1 MLESTALQRN
11 LEETAVEY
19 IEHAP
24 KFKVLKE
31 SVKNF
36 QGVSSSLD
44 HLLKELHHPF
54 LNWSAVTIEW
64 KSFSIKNIKNISQ
77 SPHAAEA
84 FNVLTGTFFD
94 LIEMENKREEKGIPA
109 LESLLTFFEK
119 FFLTIDDKIFKDIL
133 PDFAGHFERLNNLE
147 DVLIRNMALGY
158 HPFSKIVLT
167 ILKRKEK
174 LLLPLDDNLQN
185 IIISVLYKE
194 KKETLLYWMS
204 VEDPEKWL
212 TRIREKY
219 QMNISEE
226 IFYQITTIFAGINHY
241 NLNEILKSLDLSN
254 SLKEILDI
262 TGHLD
267 VVRYYR
273 EIPKKIEAII
283 PNICAIDGSAGY
295 ENKISL
301 FFQFH
306 ILEIEGLASIQE
318 DNLRSINK
326 MLISMVRCDDQKI
339 LMRILPESFSL
350 LKEQMGAFP
359 KTALQCIEALGTEI
373 LKNDAPRLIEL
384 FLDEVID
391 FGFQT
396 PAIKGVDIEWH
407 VLSNPAHLQN
417 IRAWLK
423 LFRLKPKA
431 CSSLL
436 SALLVN
442 LKLGGVCVRDTDLF
456 QKDIT
461 YLLNSDIEPFYNI
474 VRQFAKTLPVYFNEI
489 GAEGL
494 LRDVSTEMDE
504 LTKRKDIL
512 IHFLRKQ
519 AHVESN
525 NLIVDF
531 VEALFV
537 YYYSAEKKILTP
549 YLPKEILEQI
559 EPEGVYFDY
568 LSKLTRF
575 IAQHLGIDNVSWGIP
590 KILNLTQGQL
600 LELIEPIEDVSKNE
614 KERFKY
620 LVQML
625 RLVYLKYRLDTQEIK
640 IYLQDA
646 VKWGFTDIE
655 ELLFLLDS
663 NPSPEEAL
671 KIILNHLEKIKEV
684 ILSKEEYEIR
694 EDIYYKRHIAVD
706 IPSVYGRYH
715 EKKFDALG
723 ISFRLENLVNIYFER
738 LISDFDIPFVTKSTI
753 IKIEK
758 YLELFHRA
766 IKIEGIHSNQFN
778 TYMSLLAQSL
788 NMQRFN
794 FSQYVDIVR
803 GLSEGVKEM
812 INRYYISPHM
822 SNITRIVAQMG
833 IKKILPKYA
842 GAYSEDINEAT
853 FVNQVAERLL
863 RDFISASFGLKY
875 LDLFVAKIF
884 NILNEEKDM
893 LGLEDL
899 DIMMTFEPEQSV
911 ALIYKPLQEIKN
923 LIHLGNKGL
932 NLVYLSEEGISVP
945 PGAIITTE
953 VFRCQSIIRKFP
965 RINRDFKQRLKDAL
979 RLIEEPSNAE
989 YGNPSSPLLL
999 SVRSGAAISMPG
1011 MMATIINVGSNL
1023 DIIQGLAKKKGNT
1036 WFAWDNYRRFLQS
1049 WAMAHQLNRDIFNE
1063 LMLSQKRKYGVKIKK
1078 DFTGE
1083 QMRELALMYK
1093 KAVQENGILIEED
1106 PFEQLIQAIYLVMN
1120 SWNSS
1125 KARAFREI
1133 LNLSDFWGT
1142 AVIFESMKYG
1152 NLSQD
1157 SGTGVVLTANPWSKL
1172 DRICLWGDYTP
1183 GNQGEDI
1190 VSGLVD
1196 THPISIE
1203 QKEILNLENEIS
1215 LEEKFPLIYNNL
1227 FEYAKKLVYYK
1238 KWSHQE
1244 IEFTFEG
1251 PEPNQLFVLQSRNMT
1266 TQKKRPVILTFA
1278 PDESLSENYLGRGI
1292 GIGGGALSGKAVFTL
1307 SEIERLKENEP
1318 ATSLILITSDTVP
1331 EDIKK
1336 ISLADGLLTAKGGQ
1350 TSHAAIVALRLGK
1363 TCVVGCKLLEVY
1375 STRSF
1380 AVINGKHIYT
1390 GDYIS
1395 IDGNTGSVYF
1405 GKHIVKKEELRH

>member
-1 MLESTALQRN
+1 MLESIALQRN
-11 LEETAVEY
+11 LEETAVEK
-19 IEHAP
+19 IELAP
-24 KFKVLKE
+24 KFQVLKE
-31 SVKNF
+31 SVKDF
-36 QGVSSSLD
+36 QGVATSLD
-44 HLLKELHHPF
+44 HLLQELHHPF
-54 LNWSAVTIEW
+54 LNWSAVTNEW

-77 SPHAAEA
+77 SPIAVEA
-84 FNVLTGTFFD
+84 FNVLTGAFFD
-94 LIEMENKREEKGIPA
+94 LIDMENKRENEGIPA
-109 LESLLTFFEK
+109 LESLLTFLEK
-119 FFLTIDDKIFKDIL
+119 FFLSVNDKIFIKIL
-133 PDFAGHFERLNNLE
+133 PDFTDHFVRLNNLSTR
-147 DVLIRNMALGY
+147 LIRNMSLGY
-158 HPFSKIVLT
+158 HPFGKIAVI
-167 ILKRKEK
+167 ILKRLEK
-174 LLLPLDDNLQN
+174 LSAPQDNDLKN
-185 IIISVLYKE
+185 AISSVLYKE
-194 KKETLLYWMS
+194 KKETLLYWLS

-212 TRIREKY
+212 KEIKEKY
-219 QMNISEE
+219 QMNIPEE
-226 IFYQITTIFAGINHY
+226 IYLKLTDIFSGINH
-241 NLNEILKSLDLSN
+241 LKFTEILSSLDEN
-254 SLKEILDI
+254 HGLDRLLEV

-267 VVRYYR
+267 IVRYYR
-273 EIPKKIEAII
+273 EIPKKLDELT
-283 PNICAIDGSAGY
+283 PYICVIDGSAGY

-306 ILEIEGLASIQE
+306 ILEIEGLASIHE

-326 MLISMVRCDDQKI
+326 MLISMVQCDDQKT
-339 LMRILPESFSL
+339 LMRILPVSFSIL
-350 LKEQMGAFP
+350 REQMGAFP
-359 KTALQCIEALGTEI
+359 KTALQCIEALGAEI
-373 LKNDAPRLIEL
+373 LKNDSPRLIEL

-396 PAIKGVDIEWH
+396 PCIKGVDIEWH

-442 LKLGGVCVRDTDLF
+442 LKLGGVCIRDTDLF

-461 YLLNSDIEPFYNI
+461 YLLNSDVEPFYNI
-474 VRQFAKTLPVYFNEI
+474 VRQFAKSLPVYFNEI

-525 NLIVDF
+525 NLLVDF

-537 YYYSAEKKILTP
+537 YYYSADKKVLAP

-559 EPEGVYFDY
+559 ETEGEYFDC

-575 IAQHLGIDNVSWGIP
+575 VSQHLEIDNISWGIP
-590 KILNLTQGQL
+590 KILNLTQGQIL
-600 LELIEPIEDVSKNE
+600 DLIEPLGDVSKTD

-625 RLVYLKYRLDTQEIK
+625 RLVYLKYRLGTQEIK

-646 VKWGFTDIE
+646 IKWGFTE
-655 ELLFLLDS
+655 LRELLDLIDS
-663 NPSPEEAL
+663 NPSSEKAL
-671 KIILNHLEKIKEV
+671 DVILKHLEKIKEI
-684 ILSKEEYEIR
+684 ILSKEEYEIQ

-723 ISFRLENLVNIYFER
+723 ISFRLENLANIHFEK
-738 LISDFDIPFVTKSTI
+738 LIADFDIPFVTKSTI

-758 YLELFHRA
+758 YLRLFYRA
-766 IKIEGIHSNQFN
+766 VRIEGIHSNQFN
-778 TYMSLLAQSL
+778 TYMSLLEQSL
-788 NMQRFN
+788 YMQRFN

-822 SNITRIVAQMG
+822 SNISAMVGQLGA
-833 IKKILPKYA
+833 KKIVPKYL
-842 GAYSEDINEAT
+842 GSYTEDTNEAT
-853 FVNQVAERLL
+853 LVNQVAERLL
-863 RDFISASFGLKY
+863 RDLISAGFGLKH
-875 LDLFVAKIF
+875 LDLFIAKII
-884 NILNEEKDM
+884 NIFNEEKDM

-899 DIMMTFEPEQSV
+899 DLMMTFEPEQSI
-911 ALIYKPLQEIKN
+911 ALIYNPQKDIKN

-932 NLVYLSEEGISVP
+932 NLAYLSEEGLSVP

-953 VFRCQSIIRKFP
+953 VFRCQSLIRKFP
-965 RINRDFKQRLKDAL
+965 RINRDFKKRLKDAL
-979 RLIEEPSNAE
+979 RSIEEIAGAE
-989 YGNPSSPLLL
+989 YGNPSNPLLI

-1023 DIIQGLAKKKGNT
+1023 DIIQGLAKKRGNT

-1049 WAMAHQLNRDIFNE
+1049 WAMAHQLNRNIFNE
-1063 LMLSQKRKYGVKIKK
+1063 LMLSQKRKYGVKVKK
-1078 DFTGE
+1078 DFTGD

-1106 PFEQLIQAIYLVMN
+1106 PFEQLMQAIYLVMN

-1142 AVIFESMKYG
+1142 AVIVESMKYG
-1152 NLSQD
+1152 NVSQE

-1196 THPISIE
+1196 THPVSIE
-1203 QKEILNLENEIS
+1203 QKEVLLLENEIS
-1215 LEEKFPLIYNNL
+1215 LEERFPLIYNTL

-1266 TQKKRPVILTFA
+1266 TQKKKPVILTFS
-1278 PDESLSENYLGRGI
+1278 PEESLYENYLGRGI

-1307 SEIERLKENEP
+1307 SEIERLKDSDP

-1350 TSHAAIVALRLGK
+1350 TSHAAIVAMRLGK

-1380 AVINGKHIYT
+1380 AVINSKHIYT

-1405 GKHIVKKEELRH
+1405 GKHIVKKEELKH